1 MQWLVVSVLAASG
14 AVHGASQPTLRGSR
28 HASLEN
34 KTWVVDL
41 NATSGARVM
50 EKEVQHIFNLIN
62 SPNGVLVHSI
72 QHGAEII
79 AQMKA
84 ANGEFKWDTKFGD
97 GVRALNDCYR
107 YDNQYC
113 SAWSFI
119 QKDLMPMVYNY
130 PLHGN
135 MQHAVA
141 LMVDRKKVEHMIQR
155 MHVIDGDTWDR
166 FPGGMH
172 QDDSLRYHGSEP
184 KVSPYVCVPI
194 SPPNANTSTHFDPFY
209 NESARRF
216 EAHVGENGEYWPQ
229 HFQDSK
235 LTKKY
240 TMVRQC
246 HFEYGSW
253 DAWRGALAAF
263 YARAKE
269 QVLTGQVGNKNNA
282 PDGALYLENEVTLQ
296 INIAEDFGSFGEGI
310 LAVTVQD
317 NLCEEQ
323 LKPFDHRKEF
333 CSRLARHNEIQVIEE
348 GREAACRLSNQLS
361 HQYRRLVPVI
371 QARFLSNALV
381 NLEAWNEFSSS
392 GAYAEKYM
400 EPYDCCARY
409 SDLHDYSC
417 S

>member
-1 MQWLVVSVLAASG
+1 VDQ
-14 AVHGASQPTLRGSR
+14 
-28 HASLEN
+28 
-34 KTWVVDL
+34 KT
-41 NATSGARVM
+41 TSGAHVV
-50 EKEVQHIFNLIN
+50 EKEVQHIFDLIN

-84 ANGEFKWDTKFGD
+84 AGGEFKWDTKFRD

-107 YDNQYC
+107 DDNRYC
-113 SAWSFI
+113 SAWVFI

-130 PLHGN
+130 PLWGN

-141 LMVDRKKVEHMIQR
+141 LMVDRKKVEHMIQK
-155 MHVIDGDTWDR
+155 MHVVDGDTWHR
-166 FPGGMH
+166 LPGGVH
-172 QDDSLRYHGSEP
+172 LDDSLKYLVSDP
-184 KVSPYVCVPI
+184 KYSPYVCVPT
-194 SPPNANTSTHFDPFY
+194 PPRNANTNTHYDPFY
-209 NESARRF
+209 NESTRRF

-229 HFQDSK
+229 YFQDAR

-246 HFEYGSW
+246 HFEYGAW

-263 YARAKE
+263 YAQAKE
-269 QVLTGQVGNKNNA
+269 QVFKGQVGNKNNA

-296 INIAEDFGSFGEGI
+296 INVAEDIGSFGGGI

-323 LKPFDHRKEF
+323 LKPYDHRKEF
-333 CSRLARHNEIQVIEE
+333 CFGLHGSNEMQVIEE

-361 HQYRRLVPVI
+361 HQNHRLVPVI

-381 NLEAWNEFSSS
+381 NLDAWNEFSST
-392 GAYAEKYM
+392 GAYAGRYM
-400 EPYDCCARY
+400 EYYDCCARY
-409 SDLHDYSC
+409 GDLHDYSC
-417 S
+417 SEGR